1 MSFNLESNAFQNG
14 GEIPKKFTCE
24 GADIS
29 PPLVW
34 GEPPAGTKS
43 LALIAD
49 DPDAP
54 AGIWVHWVMYDME
67 PQMRQLQEG
76 VAKSDTVPGA
86 GKQGLNDFGK
96 TGYGGPCPPP
106 GKPHRYS
113 FKLYA
118 LDTTLNLKLRAK
130 KRDLEQAMKGHI
142 LAETA
147 LMGTFKR

>member
-96 TGYGGPCPPP
+96 TGYGG
-106 GKPHRYS
+106 
-113 FKLYA
+113 
-118 LDTTLNLKLRAK
+118 
-130 KRDLEQAMKGHI
+130 
-142 LAETA
+142 
-147 LMGTFKR
+147 